1 MNHIPT
7 ETTEPPVDS
16 LEVEFYPS
24 VEDYVHIAS
33 RVTASAGSPPTIQY
47 LYQGFL
53 FINAVGFPAFLW
65 FSDYYL
71 TGIFVMVLNIAA
83 LSWLI
88 PWFTRDGYRD
98 YYERVIG
105 PREKEIARV
114 TLNAE
119 GIRYASDNGES
130 FLPWQRITAIE
141 ETDDAIFFFFA
152 GNGFA
157 VRKSGF
163 AYRGE
168 QEKFTRFARANLDS
182 AHNLQLE
189 Q

>member
-1 MNHIPT
+1 MNHIQT
-7 ETTEPPVDS
+7 ETTDPPTDS

-24 VEDYVHIAS
+24 VEDYVHIGS
-33 RVTASAGSPPTIQY
+33 RVTASVGTPATIQY
-47 LYQGFL
+47 IYQGFL

-65 FSDYYL
+65 FNNYYL
-71 TGIFVMVLNIAA
+71 IGIVIAVLNIAA
-83 LSWLI
+83 LAWLI
-88 PWFTRDGYRD
+88 PWSIRDGYRA
-98 YYERVIG
+98 YYEQVIG

-114 TLNAE
+114 KLNSA
-119 GIRYASDNGES
+119 GIRYTSDNGET

-152 GNGFA
+152 GNGLA

-168 QEKFTRFARANLDS
+168 QDAFTRFARANLDS
-182 AHNLQLE
+182 ARNPQLE